1 MLSQVEDKLVKLN
14 NERYIIDCSKSDG
27 SSVFGGKW
35 SEESKGSR
43 HELSNS
49 QNLNLFYEWHRAE
62 QVAQRQA
69 NEESKQ
75 LDR

>member
-14 NERYIIDCSKSDG
+14 NERYIIDCSNSDG

-43 HELSNS
+43 HELSKS
-49 QNLNLFYEWHRAE
+49 QNLKLFYE
-62 QVAQRQA
+62 
-69 NEESKQ
+69 
-75 LDR
+75 